1 MEGIVLLVPGLVVTL
16 AYLVQPLVSEDP
28 DAPWDRTDGYGNHSD
43 AGEEQSST
51 PQPAAEAVDRRAM
64 TDGGRVCHNCGSLV
78 EGDYLYC
85 AECLM
90 PRV

>member
-1 MEGIVLLVPGLVVTL
+1 MVGIALLVVAVVLCL
-16 AYLVQPLVSEDP
+16 AYIVEPLVTKN
-28 DAPWDRTDGYGNHSD
+28 AKVPWDRFGRDGSHSTEKSD
-43 AGEEQSST
+43 QPTGRPVDSSEQ
-51 PQPAAEAVDRRAM
+51 RAM
-64 TDGGRVCHNCGSLV
+64 TDGGRVCHNCGSYV